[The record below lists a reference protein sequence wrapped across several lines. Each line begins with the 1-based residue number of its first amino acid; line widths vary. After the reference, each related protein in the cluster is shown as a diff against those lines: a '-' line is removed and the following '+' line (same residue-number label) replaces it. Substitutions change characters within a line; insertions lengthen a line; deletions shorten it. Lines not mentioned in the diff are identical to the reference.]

1 MISSI
6 KLSLLAQLRCNRN
19 DMLEYRSS
27 AVTKRRSY
35 ANFLQDLPRRASAQ
49 TKTLVD

>member
-6 KLSLLAQLRCNRN
+6 KLSLLAQLCCNQN

-27 AVTKRRSY
+27 AVSKRWSY
-35 ANFLQDLPRRASAQ
+35 ANFLKVGGKSLKRF
-49 TKTLVD
+49 KE